1 MKTLI
6 VALNSSFVHT
16 SLAPWYLRA
25 SCGETCGDIRVLE
38 LTVNR
43 PYGDILRAVCEE
55 NPQVAAFS
63 CYIFNIGLVEHL
75 VRDIRRLLPD
85 TRVVLGGPEVSYDA
99 PDVLRR
105 CGAHYLICGEGERP
119 FAGLLAALA
128 AGNPP
133 PALPGL
139 VSRSGDRISACPPE
153 PPAAPDSLPS
163 PYTDEMLAGAKGRIL
178 YFEASRGCPFRCA
191 YCLSSVSGGARFFG
205 IDRVKRDLTRAMR
218 SEAKQIKF
226 VDRTFNCNPAA
237 PEIVRFI
244 RHAAQEDER
253 VRRKNFHFEAA
264 ADLFTDELL
273 TLLTGAPAGL
283 FQLEIGIQSFHPATL
298 EAVQRRTDPDKC
310 RTAIR
315 RLLAPGNIHIHLDLI
330 AGLPQE
336 DYASFRDSF
345 DRVYAIGP
353 HCIQLGFLK
362 LLKGSRM
369 RADADA
375 AGYVYGCEAPYEVM
389 RTPWLS
395 YGELCRLH
403 DIAECVDRL
412 YSTGRFTASLRYIAG
427 RTPSMF
433 DFFQAFA
440 GFVRRQGGFDR
451 SLPMRELYS
460 LLLRFVSG
468 SPGFGDPAFLSEL
481 LKFDCYASDNSGNL
495 PAGLRHIS
503 GADLRSLYAGHA
515 GKSGRLHF
523 ETFLFDPVEYEKSGR
538 ITEEPATVGFD
549 YDGRDPVTGRF
560 SAAVLPGGDSG
571 AIRRS

>member
-1 MKTLI
+1 MKSIL
-6 VALNSSFVHT
+6 VALNSSYVHT
-16 SLAPWYLRA
+16 SLAPWYLKVA
-25 SCGETCGDIRVLE
+25 CGKSGSSIRVLE
-38 LTVNR
+38 LTINR

-55 NPQVAAFS
+55 RPQVAAFS

-75 VRDIRRLLPD
+75 VRDLRRLLPD
-85 TRVVLGGPEVSYDA
+85 TWIVLGGPEVSYDA

-105 CGAHYLICGEGERP
+105 CGADYVICGEGERP

-128 AGNPP
+128 AGNPVP
-133 PALPGL
+133 SLPGL
-139 VSRSGDRISACPPE
+139 VCRNGDRITVCPPE
-153 PPAAPDSLPS
+153 APATPDSLPS

-205 IDRVKRDLTRAMR
+205 LDRVKRDLTKVMR
-218 SEAKQIKF
+218 SDVKQVKF

-237 PEIVRFI
+237 AEIIRFI
-244 RHAAQEDER
+244 LDAAREDER
-253 VRRKNFHFEAA
+253 VSRKNFHFEAA

-273 TLLTGAPAGL
+273 TLLAGAPAGL

-298 EAVQRRTDPDKC
+298 AAVQRKTDLGKC

-336 DYASFRDSF
+336 DYAAFRDSF
-345 DRVYAIGP
+345 DRVYEIGP

-395 YGELCRLH
+395 YEELCRLK

-412 YSTGRFTASLRYIAG
+412 YSSGRFTASLRYIAG
-427 RTPSMF
+427 HVPSMF
-433 DFFQAFA
+433 GFFEAFA
-440 GFVRRQGGFDR
+440 VFVRRQGGFDR
-451 SLPMRELYS
+451 SLSMRELYS
-460 LLLRFVSG
+460 LLLRFAAET
-468 SPGFGDPAFLSEL
+468 PGPGDPPVLHEL
-481 LKFDCYASDNSGNL
+481 LKFDYYASDNSGNL
-495 PAGLRHIS
+495 PAGLHHIPNP
-503 GADLRSLYAGHA
+503 ALRGMYTGHA
-515 GKSGRLHF
+515 EKSGRLHF
-523 ETFLFDPVEYEKSGR
+523 ETFAFDPLEYGRSGQTGSQPVT
-538 ITEEPATVGFD
+538 IGFD
-549 YDGRDPVTGRF
+549 YDDRNPVTGRYRAIF
-560 SAAVLPGGDSG
+560 GRAETNLGG
-571 AIRRS
+571 RE